1 MMQTLS
7 APEPVRQFQ
16 KTFNLLKNELTRVFV
31 GHDEIV
37 TDLLASV
44 AADGHVLLEGVPGL
58 GKTLLARSLAAALSL
73 EFSRIQFT
81 PDLMPADITGSMQLQ
96 EDGRG
101 GTSLVFRPGPLLT
114 NFILADEIN
123 RATPRTQSALLEAM
137 QEHQVTAGGST
148 MRIPEP
154 FTVIATQNPVEQE
167 GTYPL
172 PEAELDRFLVKLEI
186 GYPKEEEYFRIL
198 DLTTSAHEERVNA
211 VCSAADVLAM
221 RRTVR
226 SVLAEESAKRVAVR
240 LVMATQP
247 ESEFCPASCRSQIQR
262 GAGPRAAQGL
272 ILMAKVYALLDGRT
286 AIGAGDVF
294 RAALPVLR
302 HRIALS
308 FEARMEKQAPDSL
321 LTKILGE
328 FQK

>member
-1 MMQTLS
+1 MSQEDLQKLQRDIVEAS
-7 APEPVRQFQ
+7 AFIRPL
-16 KTFNLLKNELTRVFV
+16 KTEMSRIVAGQSELIDRL
-31 GHDEIV
+31 IAAM
-37 TDLLASV
+37 L
-44 AADGHVLLEGVPGL
+44 ADGHVLLEGLPGL
-58 GKTLLARSLAAALSL
+58 AKTLAVKTLAQSLDGKFA
-73 EFSRIQFT
+73 RIQFT
-81 PDLMPADITGSMQLQ
+81 PDLLPADVVGTNIYNPQ
-96 EDGRG
+96 EHTFAVKQGP
-101 GTSLVFRPGPLLT
+101 VFA
-114 NFILADEIN
+114 NIVLADEIN
-123 RATPRTQSALLEAM
+123 RAPAKVQSALLECM
-137 QEHQVTAGGST
+137 QEKQATVAGT
-148 MRIPEP
+148 TLKMPEP
-154 FTVIATQNPVEQE
+154 FLVLATQNPIEQE

-308 FEARMEKQAPDSL
+308 FEARMEKQTPDSL
-321 LTKILGE
+321 LAKILGE

>member
-1 MMQTLS
+1 
-7 APEPVRQFQ
+7 
-16 KTFNLLKNELTRVFV
+16 
-31 GHDEIV
+31 
-37 TDLLASV
+37 
-44 AADGHVLLEGVPGL
+44 
-58 GKTLLARSLAAALSL
+58 
-73 EFSRIQFT
+73 
-81 PDLMPADITGSMQLQ
+81 MPADITGSMQLQ

-101 GTSLVFRPGPLLT
+101 GTSLVFRPGPLLA

-148 MRIPEP
+148 MLIPEP

-226 SVLAEESAKRVAVR
+226 SVLAEESAKRVAVC

-308 FEARMEKQAPDSL
+308 FEARMEKQTPDSL